1 MATRPKLSRIIAN
14 QLPEFIREDYPTFV
28 AFLEA
33 YYEYLENNSDVDLY
47 SIRDIDK
54 TLDGFIQY
62 FRNEL
67 APNAVTVPEQN
78 GRPRHDLAHIK
89 DQHLA
94 KGSEA
99 SYKLLFR
106 LMFNKNVTVQYP
118 GQQIL
123 RASDGKWNQDVSV
136 FAKVNAGNPDDIV
149 GRLVDVITPN
159 RVIRVLVDRRQDV
172 EVEVDRY
179 VQISPDTYEFYIDR
193 RFFGDVSIGDRLRYG
208 GIFDATIVAT
218 TAKLS
223 ILQKGKNFKP
233 GQLYPVKN
241 GNGSGSII
249 KVKSTDST
257 GGITAAEFVK
267 YGIGYETDFTATVL
281 AEGGQTTTGA
291 GQTALNITTIN
302 SAVTAINITNG
313 GSGYTSTP
321 TVALSGGGFSSAAT
335 VGQVTIVGGV
345 ITSIKV
351 ATPGSGYTTTPTVI
365 ITGGGGTG
373 AAATAVVGTSNG
385 YGIYEAI
392 SNYTEQ
398 GYINLADYTQDVAN
412 IWLPRTVYTAG
423 AQVYY
428 NGILYDVTVGGTTS
442 STPPSH
448 TSGTATNGTVTL
460 AYNRPHGPAWEG
472 TYSGDTLRQ
481 FYFDSKDT
489 VINPDDPAIFKIQL
503 GPLTKYPGYYKNNDG
518 FLDDA
523 IFIQDS
529 RYYQAFSYV
538 LKIDERLESYKSAV
552 KTLIHPAGLALFGEY
567 DIRNEF
573 DISVSLESMV
583 KVLVVNAQDEFTL
596 QSTITAKG
604 ITKPVSD
611 SIATS
616 EVTTFS
622 LSKPLSDSATP
633 SEAIS
638 AKDFSKA
645 LSESTNALLD
655 STVIGF
661 SKPLADTLGTPA
673 DSISKIDMTKPLADA
688 VTVPDDDYFSMD
700 KPLADSI
707 STPTDAVSAKDFGK
721 GLTDSITTPSDTVSA
736 KDFGKVLTD
745 ILTSPYDVA
754 TLLTT
759 KAASDSVTTT
769 ESISTI
775 FVAKYTSETLSPTDS
790 GNLFFNPYVA
800 DPYPTNYWA
809 SDYTT
814 GESSF

>member
-33 YYEYLENNSDVDLY
+33 YYEYLENNSDVDMY
-47 SIRDIDK
+47 SVRDIDK
-54 TLDGFIQY
+54 TLENFIEY
-62 FRNEL
+62 FKNEV
-67 APNAVTVPEQN
+67 APNSLDGLQGDKRFLLSN
-78 GRPRHDLAHIK
+78 IK
-89 DQHLA
+89 DAHLA

-123 RASDGKWNQDVSV
+123 RASDGKWNQDVSI
-136 FAKVNAGNPDDIV
+136 FAKVNAGKPDDIV

-172 EVEVDRY
+172 EIEVDRY

-193 RFFGDVSIGDRLRYG
+193 RFFGDVSVGDRLRYG
-208 GIFDATIVAT
+208 GIFDATIVST
-218 TAKLS
+218 TAKLT

-241 GNGSGSII
+241 GNGNGSII

-291 GQTALNITTIN
+291 GQTALNISTIS

-335 VGQVTIVGGV
+335 VGDVTVVGGV

-448 TSGTATNGTVTL
+448 TSGTASNGTVTL

-472 TYSGDTLRQ
+472 TYSGDTLRE

-573 DISVSLESMV
+573 DIGISLESMV
-583 KVLVVNAQDEFTL
+583 KVLVINAQDEFTL
-596 QSTITAKG
+596 QSVIASKG
-604 ITKPVSD
+604 ISKPVSD
-611 SIATS
+611 SISTS
-616 EVTTFS
+616 EVRTFS
-622 LSKPLSDSATP
+622 LSKPLADSITP
-633 SEAIS
+633 TESIS
-638 AKDFSKA
+638 AKNFSKA
-645 LSESTNALLD
+645 LSESTNPLLD
-655 STVIGF
+655 ATVF
-661 SKPLADTLGTPA
+661 TLNKPLADTLGTPG
-673 DSISKIDMTKPLADA
+673 DDISSIDMEKAVSDI
-688 VTVPDDDYFSMD
+688 VTVPDEDYFTLT
-700 KPLADSI
+700 KPLTDSI
-707 STPTDAVSAKDFGK
+707 NTPTDSVSAKDFGK
-721 GLTDSITTPSDTVSA
+721 ALADSITTPNDVVSA

-759 KAASDSVTTT
+759 KAASDSVVAT
-769 ESISTI
+769 ESISTL
-775 FVAKYTSETLSPTDS
+775 FVAKYTSDTLSPTDS

-800 DPYPTNYWA
+800 DPYPTNYWE